1 MIDINT
7 LAAEIKIDA
16 TEVDA
21 GSKGILSI
29 FLGLQLCV
37 CVRGRGW
44 HELET
49 CR

>member
-1 MIDINT
+1 MTVMIDINT

-29 FLGLQLCV
+29 FLGL
-37 CVRGRGW
+37 
-44 HELET
+44 
-49 CR
+49 

>member
-1 MIDINT
+1 MIDIKA
-7 LAAEIKIDA
+7 LSVGIKIDA

-21 GSKGILSI
+21 GSKGVLSI

-37 CVRGRGW
+37 CVCSRGW
-44 HELET
+44 HELEA